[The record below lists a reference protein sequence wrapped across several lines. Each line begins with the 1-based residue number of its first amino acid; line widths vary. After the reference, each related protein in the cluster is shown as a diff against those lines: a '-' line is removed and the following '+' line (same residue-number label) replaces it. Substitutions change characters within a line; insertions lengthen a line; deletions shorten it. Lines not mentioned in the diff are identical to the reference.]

1 MRNIKDTDDYEL
13 VNRNEHPR
21 DFLTLLRYTVMHK
34 LADSGNMFVKS
45 FLSED
50 R

>member
-1 MRNIKDTDDYEL
+1 
-13 VNRNEHPR
+13 VNRDENPR

-34 LADSGNMFVKS
+34 LAESGNMFVRS
-45 FLSED
+45 FLTED